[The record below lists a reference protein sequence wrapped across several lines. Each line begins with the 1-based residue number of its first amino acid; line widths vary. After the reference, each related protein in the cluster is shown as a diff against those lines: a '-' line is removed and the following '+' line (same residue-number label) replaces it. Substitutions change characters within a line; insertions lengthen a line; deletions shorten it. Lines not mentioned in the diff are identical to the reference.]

1 MKYTDALKYI
11 FDHLPMFQRE
21 GKSAFKKDLTNI
33 LALCQALGHPERNL
47 PCIHIAGTNGK
58 GSVTHLIAAM
68 LQAHGKRT
76 GLYTSPHYRDFRE
89 RIKVNGKMVDKLY
102 LSRFIEKNMSALD
115 SIKPSFFEMGFALA
129 LDWFRHEKVDLA
141 AIETGLGGRLDSTNI
156 VSPVLSVI
164 TNISWDH
171 TDMLGDS
178 LEKIATE
185 KAGIIK
191 KNAAVLIGRRQ
202 DETAEVFSQK
212 SRETGSAL
220 YYTDEI
226 SETNQFFD
234 PYGKPLFQPAL
245 QGPYQLENYRTAL
258 AAFFLYCRITGM
270 NPDRDR
276 IRYALEHTA
285 SLTGILGRWHFTK
298 GVYDLLLDSAH
309 NEDGIRFL
317 TNWINE
323 QKYLRIHFICGFVKD
338 KSLAKILNLLP
349 RNAIYYFT
357 QASIPR
363 ALDSGELQKQ
373 GRQAG
378 LEGKAYKKVRNALA
392 AAKKQAAKGD
402 LVVVAG
408 SIFVVAEV
416 I

>member
-1 MKYTDALKYI
+1 
-11 FDHLPMFQRE
+11 MFQRE

-33 LALCQALGHPERNL
+33 LALCKALGHPEKNL
-47 PCIHIAGTNGK
+47 KCVHIAGTNGK
-58 GSVTHLIAAM
+58 GSVTNLIAAM
-68 LQAHGKRT
+68 MQTHGLVT

-89 RIKVNGKMVDKLY
+89 RVKVNGKMVDKRF
-102 LSRFIEKNMSALD
+102 LSRFIKNNIAALEQ
-115 SIKPSFFEMGFALA
+115 IKPSFFEMGFALA
-129 LDWFRHEKVDLA
+129 LDWFEHEKVDVA

-171 TDMLGDS
+171 MDMLGDS
-178 LEKIATE
+178 LEKIAAE

-191 KNAAVLIGRRQ
+191 RSTAVLIGRRQ
-202 DETAEVFSQK
+202 AETREVFKQK
-212 SRETGSAL
+212 ARDTGSDLFYA
-220 YYTDEI
+220 DEV
-226 SETNQFFD
+226 SEVNQFFD
-234 PYGKPLFQPAL
+234 PTGNPLFNPAL

-258 AAFFLYCRITGM
+258 AGFFLYCKITGLH
-270 NPDRDR
+270 PDHEK
-276 IRYALEHTA
+276 IKYALEHTA
-285 SLTGILGRWHFTK
+285 SLTGIMGRWHFSK
-298 GVYDLLLDSAH
+298 GVFDVLMDSAH

-317 TNWINE
+317 CEWIRN
-323 QKYLRIHFICGFVKD
+323 QKYPRVHIVCGFVKD
-338 KSLAKILNLLP
+338 KSLDKILNLLP

-363 ALDSGELQKQ
+363 ALDCSELQ
-373 GRQAG
+373 RQSGAAG

-392 AAKKQAAKGD
+392 AAKRQAAEGE